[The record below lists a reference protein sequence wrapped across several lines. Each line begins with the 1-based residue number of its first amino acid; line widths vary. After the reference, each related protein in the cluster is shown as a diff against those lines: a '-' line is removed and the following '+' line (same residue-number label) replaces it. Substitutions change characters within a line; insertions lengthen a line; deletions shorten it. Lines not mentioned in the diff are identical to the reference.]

1 MSHTNVFEKIDQEYY
16 QLTAAERKVGDYIR
30 YQRTRTQYMSISE
43 LAEECGVADA
53 TISRF
58 CRRLGYKGYNAFK
71 LAIANSTGKTTE
83 QTATTGD
90 ITPQDS
96 VEELCQKLYTANV
109 EAMRQTLEVIAP
121 EAIAQAVEMLHQAKF
136 VYCMGQGGSM
146 ILAQEAAHAL
156 STAKQGFVPV
166 WDSHIQAMTAA
177 QMTPDDVG
185 LIFSYSGATK
195 DLEDILTLIHSCG
208 ATSVLITAFPK
219 SPGAALADVVLRC
232 GAKEGPLQVGS
243 IGARIAQLF
252 LVDVLFQELIR
263 RRGEIYDER
272 RDVIANA
279 VADKHL

>member
-1 MSHTNVFEKIDQEYY
+1 MPNTNVFEKIDQEYY

-30 YQRTRTQYMSISE
+30 FYREKTQYMSISE

-58 CRRLGYKGYNAFK
+58 CRRLGYKCYNAFK
-71 LAIANSTGKTTE
+71 LAIANSTVKPLDTSEHAGE
-83 QTATTGD
+83 
-90 ITPQDS
+90 ITSQDS
-96 VEELCQKLYTANV
+96 VADLCQKLYTTNV
-109 EAMRQTLEVIAP
+109 EAMHQTLEVISP
-121 EAIAQAVEMLHQAKF
+121 EAISQAVDALYQARF

-177 QMTPDDVG
+177 QMTPEDVG

-195 DLEDILTLIHSCG
+195 DLEDILTLIHSRG
-208 ATSVLITAFPK
+208 AKSVLITAFPK
-219 SPGAALADVVLRC
+219 SPGAALSDVVLRC

-263 RRGEIYDER
+263 HTGTAYQDR
-272 RDVIANA
+272 RDSIANA

>member
-1 MSHTNVFEKIDQEYY
+1 MAHTNVFEKIDQEYY
-16 QLTAAERKVGDYIR
+16 QLTVAERKVGDYIR
-30 YQRTRTQYMSISE
+30 LQRTKTQYMSISE

-71 LAIANSTGKTTE
+71 LAIANSTAKAPET
-83 QTATTGD
+83 
-90 ITPQDS
+90 ITQAEEITLQDT
-96 VEELCQKLYTANV
+96 VAELCQKLYATNV
-109 EAMRQTLEVIAP
+109 EAMQQTLAVIAP
-121 EAIAQAVEMLHQAKF
+121 EAITQAVEMMHQARF
-136 VYCMGQGGSM
+136 IYCMGQGGSM
-146 ILAQEAAHAL
+146 ILAHEAAHAL

-177 QMTPDDVG
+177 QMTPEDVG

-195 DLEDILTLIHSCG
+195 DLEDILTLIHSRG

-263 RRGEIYDER
+263 RSGQTYDDR